1 MNTESTHYKYIFA
14 SMNLIYIVLI
24 QVPSLWNIINPC
36 VIVKDPYLSEGKQL
50 QKKVQQNQLRMTVL
64 PRTRGY
70 RTAAALLPQL
80 ESVLD
85 NKLAYLEH
93 CVYAEKSFKYCNE
106 DGVKKMMEKIGS
118 NQIPDMESIRKQF
131 SSGKE
136 LNVERLN
143 AISVPQRVL

>member
-1 MNTESTHYKYIFA
+1 
-14 SMNLIYIVLI
+14 
-24 QVPSLWNIINPC
+24 
-36 VIVKDPYLSEGKQL
+36 
-50 QKKVQQNQLRMTVL
+50 MTVL

-106 DGVKKMMEKIGS
+106 DGVKKMMAKIEVIIY
-118 NQIPDMESIRKQF
+118 QIWKAQENSFPVGRS
-131 SSGKE
+131 
-136 LNVERLN
+136 
-143 AISVPQRVL
+143 